1 MSLAGKLPAMEDAAL
16 ATLRTN
22 AERLLES
29 GTSAQ
34 QTAAAELLPSI
45 KAELA
50 ARVAAKLNKLNKAKP
65 AAKPGRREPKP
76 KTAVVA
82 G

>member
-22 AERLLES
+22 AERLLAT

-45 KAELA
+45 KAEVA
-50 ARVAAKLNKLNKAKP
+50 ARMAAKLNKLNKAKP
-65 AAKPGRREPKP
+65 DAKPGRRAPKS
-76 KTAVVA
+76 KAAAA